1 MLKQPAFI
9 PKNLPD
15 AKLNFLWSSS
25 LGLSLYDSQEPSKV
39 KPPKEIFEINPT
51 AQTAVSLAILE
62 WITFALSAK
71 VDVTEALQRI
81 EAAWAGLVKKS
92 YCADLDFDV
101 DRIVDGPEIPTP
113 GYFEGPLQAVMI
125 KIQDVSYNYQ
135 EDIPQMTLEFTK
147 SLAVALHIIPKQ
159 FGFESWLEETLLE
172 LKKQFPTKIPKGK
185 YFEIYPYEKDPTILR
200 SWFDKKEIGS
210 NDKSEFLKTLNSKA
224 NPYLELPMNH

>member
-1 MLKQPAFI
+1 MLNQPSFI
-9 PKNLPD
+9 PKTISE

-25 LGLSLYDSQEPSKV
+25 LGLSLYDSHEPSKI
-39 KPPKEIFEINPT
+39 KPPKEIYDISPT
-51 AQTAVSLAILE
+51 AQTAISLAILE
-62 WITFALSAK
+62 WITFTLASK
-71 VDVTEALQRI
+71 IDVSEALQRI

-147 SLAVALHIIPKQ
+147 SLSVGLHVIPKQ
-159 FGFESWLEETLLE
+159 FGFETWVNETLVD

-185 YFEIYPYEKDPTILR
+185 YFEIYPYEKDPMILR
-200 SWFDKKEIGS
+200 SWFETKEIGV
-210 NDKSEFLKTLNSKA
+210 NDKANFLKTLDSKK
-224 NPYLELPMNH
+224 NPFLELPMNH